1 MDTFGSICLDYWTII
16 LATLSRNSNL
26 FEPIDIG
33 HNGYNHYGTAR
44 SCTVPFIDQSEYLS
58 SLIDD
63 PQIDGIFASLLG
75 DDYNY
80 LGSTVNKQLP
90 LKLGVEP
97 F

>member
-1 MDTFGSICLDYWTII
+1 MDTFGSICQDYWTVT
-16 LATLSRNSNL
+16 LTTLSRNSNL

-58 SLIDD
+58 SLIND